1 MMLNTVTRSPPSWAA
16 MLPQTF
22 SAATTLG
29 RPPDRALP
37 TLAQLARGTTSAKIA
52 KAIARRAADDMPP
65 RPFRD
70 RSAKWL
76 ADDNGSGSHRQ
87 LVPPGSERCERA
99 PGPWVGGASLDGDDP
114 LPAKDVRTSSGDHVR
129 APGAGSRAVRVRR
142 GDVEHVRV
150 GSVVTA
156 IGRDDGAV
164 LSVAAHQ
171 AVLVEHGVQDD
182 ADRWVRA
189 EGLVRRTKE
198 AAVGEIA
205 FRRTLAC

>member
-99 PGPWVGGASLDGDDP
+99 PG
-114 LPAKDVRTSSGDHVR
+114 
-129 APGAGSRAVRVRR
+129 AGSRAVRVRR

-150 GSVVTA
+150 GSVVAA